1 MTNSFKTLVWVIF
14 EFVLIF
20 ILLSMPGSDIQGTS
34 WISIILHLPFAD
46 KIIHIG
52 LFGSLALSLFSH
64 LEQYS
69 NISFRSTRTKA
80 LSLILC
86 IVFGIGM
93 EFYQK
98 YFVPSRGFE
107 VGDMLADAMGA
118 LLALPFFNMVKHY
131 IQPKLKSI

>member
-20 ILLSMPGSDIQGTS
+20 ILLSMSSSGEPGKG
-34 WISIILHLPFAD
+34 WISYLLELPFAD
-46 KIIHIG
+46 KIIHVG
-52 LFGSLALSLFSH
+52 LFGSLALSLFFH

-118 LLALPFFNMVKHY
+118 LLALPFFNRVKHF
-131 IQPKLKSI
+131 IQPNLKSI

>member
-1 MTNSFKTLVWVIF
+1 MTNSFKTLVWIIF

-20 ILLSMPGSDIQGTS
+20 ILLSMPGSEIQGTS

-46 KIIHIG
+46 KIIHMG

-64 LEQYS
+64 FEQYS

-86 IVFGIGM
+86 ILFGIGM

-107 VGDMLADAMGA
+107 VGDMLADAAGA

>member
-1 MTNSFKTLVWVIF
+1 MTNSFKTLVWVIS

-20 ILLSMPGSDIQGTS
+20 ILLSMPMNSQGTGMVYFFLS
-34 WISIILHLPFAD
+34 LPFAD
-46 KIIHIG
+46 KIIHVG
-52 LFGSLALSLFSH
+52 LFGSLALSLFFH

-107 VGDMLADAMGA
+107 VGDMLADATGA
-118 LLALPFFNMVKHY
+118 LLALPFFNGVKRF
-131 IQPKLKSI
+131 IQPKVKSI

>member
-20 ILLSMPGSDIQGTS
+20 ILLSMPSSGEPGKGWVSY
-34 WISIILHLPFAD
+34 ILDLPYAD
-46 KIIHIG
+46 KVIHVG
-52 LFGSLALSLFSH
+52 LFGSLALSLFFYF
-64 LEQYS
+64 EQYS

-86 IVFGIGM
+86 ILYGIGM

-107 VGDMLADAMGA
+107 VGDMLADAIGA
-118 LLALPFFNMVKHY
+118 LLALPFFNMVKHF
-131 IQPKLKSI
+131 IQPKAKLI

>member
-1 MTNSFKTLVWVIF
+1 MTNSFKTFVWVIF

-20 ILLSMPGSDIQGTS
+20 ILLSMPSSGEPGTGWLS
-34 WISIILHLPFAD
+34 YLLELPYAD
-46 KIIHIG
+46 KVIHVG

-80 LSLILC
+80 LSLIAC
-86 IVFGIGM
+86 ILYGIGM

-98 YFVPSRGFE
+98 YFVPSRSLD
-107 VGDMLADAMGA
+107 VIDMLADAMGA

>member
-20 ILLSMPGSDIQGTS
+20 ILLSMPSSGEPGKGWVSY
-34 WISIILHLPFAD
+34 ILDLPYAD
-46 KIIHIG
+46 KVIHVG
-52 LFGSLALSLFSH
+52 LFGSLALSLFFYF
-64 LEQYS
+64 EQYS

-80 LSLILC
+80 LTLILC
-86 IVFGIGM
+86 ISYGIGM

-107 VGDMLADAMGA
+107 VGDMLADAIGA
-118 LLALPFFNMVKHY
+118 LLALPFFNGVKHY
-131 IQPKLKSI
+131 IQPKSKIL

>member
-20 ILLSMPGSDIQGTS
+20 ILLSMPSSGEPGTGWLS
-34 WISIILHLPFAD
+34 YLLELPFAD
-46 KIIHIG
+46 KIIHVG
-52 LFGSLALSLFSH
+52 LFGSLALSLFFH
-64 LEQYS
+64 FEQYS
-69 NISFRSTRTKA
+69 NVSFRSTRTKA

-98 YFVPSRGFE
+98 YFVPTRGFE
-107 VGDMLADAMGA
+107 VGDMLADATGA
-118 LLALPFFNMVKHY
+118 LLALPFFNWVKHF
-131 IQPKLKSI
+131 IQAKTKSI

>member
-20 ILLSMPGSDIQGTS
+20 ILSSMPGSEIQGTS

-46 KIIHIG
+46 KIIHMG
-52 LFGSLALSLFSH
+52 LFGSLALSIFSH
-64 LEQYS
+64 FEQYS

-98 YFVPSRGFE
+98 HFVPSRGFE

-118 LLALPFFNMVKHY
+118 LLALPFFNRVKQF
-131 IQPKLKSI
+131 IQPKAKLI

>member
-34 WISIILHLPFAD
+34 WMSIILHLPFAD
-46 KIIHIG
+46 KIIHMG
-52 LFGSLALSLFSH
+52 LFGSLALSLFFH
-64 LEQYS
+64 FEQYS

-98 YFVPSRGFE
+98 YFVPSRSLD
-107 VGDMLADAMGA
+107 VIDMLADAAGA
-118 LLALPFFNMVKHY
+118 LLALPFFNGVKHF
-131 IQPKLKSI
+131 IQPNLKSI

>member
-1 MTNSFKTLVWVIF
+1 
-14 EFVLIF
+14 
-20 ILLSMPGSDIQGTS
+20 
-34 WISIILHLPFAD
+34 
-46 KIIHIG
+46 
-52 LFGSLALSLFSH
+52 
-64 LEQYS
+64 
-69 NISFRSTRTKA
+69 

-118 LLALPFFNMVKHY
+118 LLALPFFNLVKYY
-131 IQPKLKSI
+131 IQPKAKSL

>member
-1 MTNSFKTLVWVIF
+1 MTNSFKTFVWVIF

-20 ILLSMPGSDIQGTS
+20 ILLSMPSSGEPGTGWLS
-34 WISIILHLPFAD
+34 YLLELPYAD
-46 KIIHIG
+46 KVIHVG
-52 LFGSLALSLFSH
+52 LFGSLALSLFFH
-64 LEQYS
+64 FEQYS

-80 LSLILC
+80 LSLIAC
-86 IVFGIGM
+86 ILYGIGM

-98 YFVPSRGFE
+98 YFVPSRSLD
-107 VGDMLADAMGA
+107 VIDMLADAMGA

>member
-1 MTNSFKTLVWVIF
+1 MTNSFKTFIWVIF

-20 ILLSMPGSDIQGTS
+20 ILLSMPSSGEPGKG
-34 WISIILHLPFAD
+34 WISYLLELPFAD
-46 KIIHIG
+46 KIIHVG
-52 LFGSLALSLFSH
+52 LFGSLALSLFFH

-69 NISFRSTRTKA
+69 NISLMSTRTKA

-107 VGDMLADAMGA
+107 VGDMLADATGA
-118 LLALPFFNMVKHY
+118 LLALPFFNGVKRF
-131 IQPKLKSI
+131 IQPKVKSI

>member
-1 MTNSFKTLVWVIF
+1 MTNSFKTFVWVIF

-34 WISIILHLPFAD
+34 WISIILNLPFAD

-52 LFGSLALSLFSH
+52 LFGSLALSLFFH
-64 LEQYS
+64 FEQYS

-80 LSLILC
+80 LSLIAC
-86 IVFGIGM
+86 ILYGIGM

-98 YFVPSRGFE
+98 YFVPSRSLD
-107 VGDMLADAMGA
+107 VIDMLADAMGA

>member
-1 MTNSFKTLVWVIF
+1 MTNSFKTLAWVIF

-20 ILLSMPGSDIQGTS
+20 ILLSMPAGNTPGNNC
-34 WISIILHLPFAD
+34 ISYLLQLPFAD
-46 KIIHIG
+46 KVIHIG

-64 LEQYS
+64 FEQYS

-98 YFVPSRGFE
+98 NFVPSRGFE

>member
-14 EFVLIF
+14 EFVIIF
-20 ILLSMPGSDIQGTS
+20 ILLSKPMDYSQGTGV
-34 WISIILHLPFAD
+34 ISFILSLPYAD
-46 KIIHIG
+46 KIIHVG

-64 LEQYS
+64 FEQYS
-69 NISFRSTRTKA
+69 KASFQTTRIKA

-98 YFVPSRGFE
+98 HFVPSRGFE
-107 VGDMLADAMGA
+107 VGDMLADAAGA
-118 LLALPFFNMVKHY
+118 LLALPFFNGVKRF
-131 IQPKLKSI
+131 IQPKSKSI